1 MRRVVVVGGG
11 IAGLA
16 TALQLADRG
25 KALPGGLD
33 VRLLEA
39 APRLGGNIRT
49 EHAEGFTVEWGPNG
63 FLDNVPAMAR
73 LVERVGLAPAVR
85 RADDAAGKRYL
96 FRHGRLHELPAGP
109 GGFLAS
115 PVLSLRGR
123 LRVLLEPFAA
133 TRPEG
138 VDESIHEFAARR
150 IGAEAAEVLVDAMV
164 SGVFA
169 GDTKRLS
176 LASAFPKMAAMEA
189 EHGSLVRAML
199 ARMRERRAAKRRARE
214 LAARGEEA
222 AELTR
227 PGGPA
232 GPGGTLTSFEG
243 GLEHLIDALAAAL
256 GDAVRTG
263 APVAEVA
270 PVVASESGTRRWR
283 VIEEAGESIDADAVV
298 LAVPAARAAG
308 LVRAADAGLAGEL
321 EAIRTAGLAV
331 VALGYEAASLQRVP
345 AGFGFLIPRS
355 EGVRSLGCLWDS
367 SIFPGRAPADRVLL
381 RVMIG
386 GAHDPGAV
394 DLDDGALLATVRADL
409 ARTMA
414 LDAEPCFVRIYRHPR
429 GIAQYE
435 PGHQARL
442 AGIEDRL
449 RRLGGLRLAGSS
461 YRGVSMNSCV
471 EDAERQA
478 AEIVEDLGAP
488 GDSRSVSAG
497 QLTGGSRSSSSTSA
511 RR

>member
-25 KALPGGLD
+25 AELPGGLD

-49 EHAEGFTVEWGPNG
+49 ERAEGFTVEWGPNG
-63 FLDNVPAMAR
+63 FLDDVPAMAR
-73 LVERVGLAPAVR
+73 LVERVGLTPAVR
-85 RADDAAGKRYL
+85 RADDAAAERYL
-96 FRHGRLHELPAGP
+96 FRHGRLHELPTGP
-109 GGFLAS
+109 AGFLAS

-133 TRPEG
+133 ARPEG
-138 VDESIHEFAARR
+138 VDESVYEFAARR

-169 GDTKRLS
+169 GDTRSLS

-189 EHGSLVRAML
+189 EHGSLVRAMM
-199 ARMRERRAAKRRARE
+199 ARMRARRAAKRRAKE
-214 LAARGEEA
+214 LAAQGEEV

-243 GLEHLIDALAAAL
+243 GLERLIDALAAAL
-256 GDAVRTG
+256 GDAIRTG

-270 PVVASESGTRRWR
+270 PAAGSGGGRRWR

-298 LAVPAARAAG
+298 LAVPADRAAG
-308 LVRAADAGLAGEL
+308 LVRSADAGLAGEL

-331 VALGYEAASLQRVP
+331 VALGFSAESLARVP
-345 AGFGFLIPRS
+345 AGFGFLVPRS
-355 EGVRSLGCLWDS
+355 EGIRSLGCLWDS
-367 SIFPGRAPADRVLL
+367 SIFPGRAPAERVLL
-381 RVMIG
+381 RVMVG

-442 AGIEDRL
+442 ARIEDRL

-461 YRGVSMNSCV
+461 YRGVSMSSCV

-478 AEIVEDLGAP
+478 AEVVEGF
-488 GDSRSVSAG
+488 R
-497 QLTGGSRSSSSTSA
+497 
-511 RR
+511 

>member
-25 KALPGGLD
+25 AELPGGLD

-49 EHAEGFTVEWGPNG
+49 ERAEGFTVEWGPNG

-85 RADDAAGKRYL
+85 RADDAAGKRFL

-109 GGFLAS
+109 AGFLAS

-133 TRPEG
+133 ARPEG
-138 VDESIHEFAARR
+138 GDESIHEFARRR

-169 GDTKRLS
+169 GDTRRLS

-199 ARMRERRAAKRRARE
+199 ARMHERRAAKRRARA

-243 GLEHLIDALAAAL
+243 GLERLIDALAAAL
-256 GDAVRTG
+256 GGAVRTG

-270 PVVASESGTRRWR
+270 PAPGSVAGPDGDRRRWR
-283 VIEEAGESIDADAVV
+283 VAGEAGESIAADAVV
-298 LAVPAARAAG
+298 LAVPADRAAG
-308 LVRAADAGLAGEL
+308 LVRAADAGLAAEL
-321 EAIRTAGLAV
+321 ETIHTAGLAV
-331 VALGYEAASLQRVP
+331 VALGYEAASLARVP
-345 AGFGFLIPRS
+345 AGFGFLVPRS
-355 EGVRSLGCLWDS
+355 EGIRSLGCLWDS
-367 SIFPGRAPADRVLL
+367 SIFPGRAPAGKVLL

-394 DLDDGALLATVRADL
+394 DLDDGALLAAVRADL

-414 LDAEPCFVRIYRHPR
+414 LDAEPCFARIYRHPR

-442 AGIEDRL
+442 ARIADRAS
-449 RRLGGLRLAGSS
+449 RLGGLWLAGSS

-478 AEIVEDLGAP
+478 AEIVED
-488 GDSRSVSAG
+488 S
-497 QLTGGSRSSSSTSA
+497 GGG
-511 RR
+511 